1 MSTSSSPTQAP
12 RPSPSLTQVRHMPND
27 LGVTQV
33 PRPGS
38 RAQTRPKLDSGT
50 QMRPERCSDQPSSR
64 LSITKSTLFGDMIS
78 KIQVDGIGES
88 GLNSSST
95 GTSRSRLPMEDPS
108 TPYFLHPSDGPGLL
122 LVQNKLTG
130 DNYTSW
136 ARSMSLALNVKHKIG
151 FINGSISDP
160 GHSDPIL
167 HDSWSRNND
176 IVVSWILNSVS
187 SEIHSSIIYTTI
199 AKEIW
204 DDLKIRFQQ
213 SNGPRVFQ
221 LRRDL
226 ATLTQNTVS
235 VNIYFT
241 RLKSIWDELHTYR
254 PALISCPSN
263 CGNAQKIHGHNQ
275 EEYVMAFLMG
285 LNSSFDSLKEQVLLM
300 DPLPPISRVFALATQ
315 AERQKLI
322 GQKTQLD
329 LSSSMAFASKNTL
342 QQQQNPRPYNQFKQ
356 SSQPN
361 NFKKKDKPICAHC
374 NIQGHTIDKC
384 FKLHGYPPG
393 FQFKPKQ
400 QPQSLNQVSDDSHSL
415 PINHN
420 SQPRF
425 CTTDDTN
432 HPISPLLQSFTA
444 EQCQHLMNLFS
455 STLQCPTQSSNN
467 QTNDSAHI
475 SCVSATKCVL
485 NNVSCE
491 AGPREL
497 TAIAG
502 PSGAGKTTLLEVLAG
517 VITPSRVSGHVLV
530 NDMPMDVAHFRRVS
544 GYVTQDEALFPLL
557 TVQETLTYSAR
568 LRLNVARDKAIARV
582 ENLLKEL
589 GLEHVSG
596 ARIGS
601 ESSRGISG
609 GEKRR
614 VSIGVDLV
622 HDPSVLLLDEP
633 TSGLDSSSALQVMLL
648 LKSMAKNEGKTIVLT
663 IHQPGFRILDL
674 FDKVILLSNGSV
686 LHNGSLNL
694 LEERLKSGGHCLPR
708 HVNVLE
714 FAIDVTESLHEEEND
729 IERTEQEIDD
739 YILNH
744 EEQKHILLY
753 SNSPFKEVLILSQRF
768 SKNIFRTNQLFASR
782 TIQALLA
789 GIVLGTIFTNAFD
802 NSKKI
807 MKLQTQI
814 GFFAFTLT
822 FLISSTVEAL
832 PIFLQERRILMRE
845 TSRGVYRI
853 SSYII
858 ANTLVFL
865 PFLLLVA
872 ILYAAPVYWLVGLRH
887 EIDGFLYFSLVVWM
901 VILMSNS
908 FVVCFSA
915 LVPDLIMG
923 MSIIAGVMGSFFLFS
938 GLEESKGS

>member
-1 MSTSSSPTQAP
+1 MELPIK
-12 RPSPSLTQVRHMPND
+12 RPD
-27 LGVTQV
+27 
-33 PRPGS
+33 
-38 RAQTRPKLDSGT
+38 
-50 QMRPERCSDQPSSR
+50 
-64 LSITKSTLFGDMIS
+64 F
-78 KIQVDGIGES
+78 
-88 GLNSSST
+88 
-95 GTSRSRLPMEDPS
+95 
-108 TPYFLHPSDGPGLL
+108 
-122 LVQNKLTG
+122 
-130 DNYTSW
+130 
-136 ARSMSLALNVKHKIG
+136 
-151 FINGSISDP
+151 
-160 GHSDPIL
+160 
-167 HDSWSRNND
+167 
-176 IVVSWILNSVS
+176 
-187 SEIHSSIIYTTI
+187 
-199 AKEIW
+199 
-204 DDLKIRFQQ
+204 
-213 SNGPRVFQ
+213 
-221 LRRDL
+221 
-226 ATLTQNTVS
+226 
-235 VNIYFT
+235 
-241 RLKSIWDELHTYR
+241 
-254 PALISCPSN
+254 
-263 CGNAQKIHGHNQ
+263 GHNQ
-275 EEYVMAFLMG
+275 TQYQIKTKNL
-285 LNSSFDSLKEQVLLM
+285 SYK
-300 DPLPPISRVFALATQ
+300 LPPSYI
-315 AERQKLI
+315 
-322 GQKTQLD
+322 D
-329 LSSSMAFASKNTL
+329 
-342 QQQQNPRPYNQFKQ
+342 QFD
-356 SSQPN
+356 
-361 NFKKKDKPICAHC
+361 FL
-374 NIQGHTIDKC
+374 G
-384 FKLHGYPPG
+384 
-393 FQFKPKQ
+393 
-400 QPQSLNQVSDDSHSL
+400 
-415 PINHN
+415 
-420 SQPRF
+420 R
-425 CTTDDTN
+425 
-432 HPISPLLQSFTA
+432 
-444 EQCQHLMNLFS
+444 
-455 STLQCPTQSSNN
+455 SN
-467 QTNDSAHI
+467 
-475 SCVSATKCVL
+475 VPTKCIL

-491 AGPREL
+491 TGPREL

-517 VITPSRVSGHVLV
+517 VITPCRVSGHVLV

-589 GLEHVSG
+589 GLEHISG

-633 TSGLDSSSALQVMLL
+633 TSGLDSASALQVMLL

-663 IHQPGFRILDL
+663 IHQPGFRLLDL
-674 FDKVILLSNGSV
+674 FDKVILLSKGSV

-714 FAIDVTESLHEEEND
+714 FAIDLTESLHEEEND
-729 IERTEQEIDD
+729 IEKTEQEIDD

-744 EEQKHILLY
+744 DEQKHFLLY

-768 SKNIFRTNQLFASR
+768 AKIIFRTNQLFASR

-938 GLEESKGS
+938 GYFLSKDTIPKYWSFMQYLSLFKYPFECFIINQFGGEQGKLRCLQKIEGECLISGDQFLIQQGIKESQKWSNLIMMLCFIFCYRFVGYLLLCFKSSRGNF